1 MSSAGRSGGGA
12 PSGCLFCRIARK
24 EIDAKVVFEDDEV
37 LAFRDINPQAP
48 THVLVIPKRHI
59 TVTDDLGPGD
69 DALVGRL
76 VRTGVEVAK
85 KEGLAGGASARG
97 YRLVF
102 NAGPDS
108 GYAVFHIH
116 LHVLGGRR
124 MSWPPG

>member
-1 MSSAGRSGGGA
+1 MSDA
-12 PSGCLFCRIARK
+12 PADCLFCRIARK
-24 EIDAKVVFEDDEV
+24 EIESKVVFEDEDC

-48 THVLVIPKRHI
+48 THVLVIPKRHV
-59 TVTDDLGPGD
+59 TVTDDLAPAD
-69 DALVGRL
+69 DSLIGKL
-76 VRTGVEVAK
+76 VRMGVEVAK
-85 KEGLAGGASARG
+85 REGLAGGTRERG